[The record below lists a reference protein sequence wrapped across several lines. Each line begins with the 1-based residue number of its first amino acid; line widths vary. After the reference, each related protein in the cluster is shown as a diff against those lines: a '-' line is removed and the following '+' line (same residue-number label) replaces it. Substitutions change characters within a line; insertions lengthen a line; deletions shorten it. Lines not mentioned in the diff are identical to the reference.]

1 MEQLLNARVR
11 SIILTSGTLA
21 PLKPFIAELALP
33 VHQQL
38 ENPHII
44 DSSQVFVKIIG
55 HGPDR
60 EPLISN
66 YQNRYYDS

>member
-1 MEQLLNARVR
+1 MEQLLNASVR

-21 PLKPFIAELALP
+21 PLKPFIAELSLP
-33 VHQQL
+33 VYQEL

-44 DSSQVFVKIIG
+44 SSSQVFVRIIG
-55 HGPDR
+55 NGPDR

-66 YQNRYYDS
+66 YQNR

>member
-1 MEQLLNARVR
+1 MEQLLNSRVR

-21 PLKPFIAELALP
+21 PMKPFIEELSLP

-44 DSSQVFVKIIG
+44 SSSQVFVKIISN
-55 HGPDR
+55 GPDR

-66 YQNRYYDS
+66 YQNR